1 MLTMGHRW
9 LTVIRGAKPYETK
22 YSEVA
27 GNGTSEAMAHF
38 QPLLPTIYI
47 YIYICVI
54 LNLLARC
61 KTCCKQANK
70 SGSQAQNNVAYQNH
84 KYKKKHVPAMVI
96 CIAL

>member
-38 QPLLPTIYI
+38 QPQVYTTDIYE
-47 YIYICVI
+47 VI
-54 LNLLARC
+54 
-61 KTCCKQANK
+61 QIEEIPE
-70 SGSQAQNNVAYQNH
+70 QNDNRSLE
-84 KYKKKHVPAMVI
+84 I
-96 CIAL
+96 

>member
-47 YIYICVI
+47 YIYIYI
-54 LNLLARC
+54 YA
-61 KTCCKQANK
+61 
-70 SGSQAQNNVAYQNH
+70 
-84 KYKKKHVPAMVI
+84 
-96 CIAL
+96 